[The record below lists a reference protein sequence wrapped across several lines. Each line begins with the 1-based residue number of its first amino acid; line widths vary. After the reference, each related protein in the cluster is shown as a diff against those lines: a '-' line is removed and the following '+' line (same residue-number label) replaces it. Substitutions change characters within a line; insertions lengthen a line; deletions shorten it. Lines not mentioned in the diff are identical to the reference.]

1 MHKLFIPTFGFISA
15 LAASDAVLASDA
27 PDNDNDGGWNDDD
40 GGWNDGDDDGW
51 NGDDDDGWNGGGGGN
66 DGWSGKKKG
75 VRIRDLQFND
85 RGTHL
90 VARGEV
96 QGVKKQQNKQIRL
109 LVEARGDATALCIN
123 PGGWG
128 KNKTVDAD
136 EITLEGQR
144 RLESG
149 GWGKNTLEFRVP
161 TDKPDKKIDGAPDCP
176 NWKWT
181 EKIVEVEFTRVELT
195 VVQGG
200 KKIAELE
207 CYFDKPTRDGKVPRN
222 QFDCSER

>member
-1 MHKLFIPTFGFISA
+1 MVMRKLFIPTFGFISA
-15 LAASDAVLASDA
+15 LAASDAVLANDA
-27 PDNDNDGGWNDDD
+27 PNDDNED
-40 GGWNDGDDDGW
+40 GWGDDDGW
-51 NGDDDDGWNGGGGGN
+51 DGGGGN
-66 DGWSGKKKG
+66 DGWHGKKKG
-75 VRIRDLQFND
+75 VRIRNLQFND

-96 QGVKKQQNKQIRL
+96 VGVKQQNKPVKL
-109 LVEARGDATALCIN
+109 LITARGDASALCTN
-123 PGGWG
+123 PSGWG
-128 KNKTVDAD
+128 KDKWVDAD
-136 EITLEGQR
+136 EITLGGQT

-149 GWGKNTLEFRVP
+149 GWGSNTLQFRVR

-200 KKIAELE
+200 KQLAELD
-207 CYFDKPTRDGKVPRN
+207 CYFDKPTNDGKVPRN
-222 QFDCSER
+222 QFDCTER